1 MHDTQTFDPRMDP
14 SALDLL
20 STAYQLAATAN
31 QWVWLG
37 ASRNLSSPSMF
48 QGWAWVDG
56 TNSSNLNC
64 GGPGCGPW
72 TGNEPKYVPTQRGPF
87 KGRCCRSSP
96 ADFEAHTMIEDTCS
110 STFSFL
116 WAVTLVALRTR

>member
-1 MHDTQTFDPRMDP
+1 MTVEQPRCRCGGSRYLPPTLCRGPPSTQLLCHRRLVWWGMHETQTFEPRMDP

-72 TGNEPKYVPTQRGPF
+72 TGNEPKYVPTGVY
-87 KGRCCRSSP
+87 
-96 ADFEAHTMIEDTCS
+96 TT
-110 STFSFL
+110 
-116 WAVTLVALRTR
+116 